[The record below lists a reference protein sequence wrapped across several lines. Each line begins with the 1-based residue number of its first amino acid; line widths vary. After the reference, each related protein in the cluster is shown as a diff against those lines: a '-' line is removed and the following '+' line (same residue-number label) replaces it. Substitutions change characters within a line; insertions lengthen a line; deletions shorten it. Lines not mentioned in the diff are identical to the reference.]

1 MEVKLRILSME
12 PLHGYI
18 HPCVEFEVE
27 QIEKSNDDVSSEE
40 CNLVIK
46 SVVYPASM
54 LDDNIEK
61 AFTESALWVIDT
73 DDYNSSIEMD
83 NEGAF
88 IKLTHD
94 DLFELVDLSTLE
106 IEKNNENLDY
116 IDNFL
121 SGFFE
126 DRKFDEEYAEVLY
139 QRIIAEFEKYL
150 KKNNMPED
158 NQDIISYFEKMLEK
172 DDTFFSEL
180 FDKEDFKG
188 YKIKDLP
195 ESYQDD
201 FDDFKMGLEARLRI
215 KRKIG
220 HNLDEN

>member
-1 MEVKLRILSME
+1 ME

>member
-1 MEVKLRILSME
+1 MKVKLKIHSME

-27 QIEKSNDDVSSEE
+27 QIEKYNDDVSSEE
-40 CNLVIK
+40 CNLAIK

-88 IKLTHD
+88 VKLTHD
-94 DLFELVDLSTLE
+94 DLFELVDLTTRE
-106 IEKNNENLDY
+106 IENKNEHLDHF
-116 IDNFL
+116 DNIL

-150 KKNNMPED
+150 KDNNMPED
-158 NQDIISYFEKMLEK
+158 NQDIISYLEKMLEK
-172 DDTFFSEL
+172 DDTFLSEL

-201 FDDFKMGLEARLRI
+201 FDYFKLVLEIRFRNYRDLD
-215 KRKIG
+215 
-220 HNLDEN
+220 LDED

>member
-1 MEVKLRILSME
+1 
-12 PLHGYI
+12 
-18 HPCVEFEVE
+18 
-27 QIEKSNDDVSSEE
+27 
-40 CNLVIK
+40 
-46 SVVYPASM
+46 M

>member
-1 MEVKLRILSME
+1 ME

-94 DLFELVDLSTLE
+94 DLFELVDLSTFE

-150 KKNNMPED
+150 KENNMPED

>member
-1 MEVKLRILSME
+1 MKVKLSILSME

-18 HPCVEFEVE
+18 HPSVEFVVE
-27 QIEKSNDDVSSEE
+27 QIEKSEE
-40 CNLVIK
+40 CDLVIK

-61 AFTESALWVIDT
+61 AFTESAIWVIDT

-88 IKLTHD
+88 IRLTHY
-94 DLFELVDLSTLE
+94 DLFELVDLLTHE
-106 IEKNNENLDY
+106 IEKKNEHLDHF
-116 IDNFL
+116 DNIL

-139 QRIIAEFEKYL
+139 QRIIAEFEKYI
-150 KKNNMPED
+150 KDNNMPED

-180 FDKEDFKG
+180 FDKEDLKG
-188 YKIKDLP
+188 YKIEDLP

-201 FDDFKMGLEARLRI
+201 VDYFKMGLEARSRI

-220 HNLDEN
+220 LHLEED